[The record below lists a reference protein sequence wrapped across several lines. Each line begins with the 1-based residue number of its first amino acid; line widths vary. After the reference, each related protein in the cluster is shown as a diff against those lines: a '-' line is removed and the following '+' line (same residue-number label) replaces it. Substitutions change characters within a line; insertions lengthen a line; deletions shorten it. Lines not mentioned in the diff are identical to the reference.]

1 MSSANKSDVFLGCF
15 ITINTKQGVVFYLQN
30 FFIGQGYT
38 FDGQTYQYLPITYTP
53 ASKSIY
59 LSGTT
64 SEISIKYDISIMDI
78 MVANNYFKDAYI
90 NVLLVDTDFPSVG
103 YIISED
109 NQIVKTYSKSDGD
122 EKGNI
127 KLICGKNINA
137 LNGIFPNVY
146 FSSGV
151 SSNSIVGNIPKI
163 PLITSV
169 PLS

>member
-1 MSSANKSDVFLGCF
+1 MTSSNKSDLFIGCF
-15 ITINTKQGVVFYLQN
+15 LTITTKQGVVFYLQN
-30 FFIGQGYT
+30 FFIGQDYL
-38 FDGQTYQYLPITYTP
+38 FDGINYQYLPITYTP
-53 ASKSIY
+53 ASKSVY

-78 MVANNYFKDAYI
+78 MVANNYFKDAAI

-109 NQIVKTYSKSDGD
+109 NQIVKSYSKTDGD
-122 EKGNI
+122 ETGNI

-137 LNGIFPNVY
+137 LNGLFPNVY
-146 FSSGV
+146 YSSGV
-151 SSNSIVGNIPKI
+151 SSNSIIGNIPKI